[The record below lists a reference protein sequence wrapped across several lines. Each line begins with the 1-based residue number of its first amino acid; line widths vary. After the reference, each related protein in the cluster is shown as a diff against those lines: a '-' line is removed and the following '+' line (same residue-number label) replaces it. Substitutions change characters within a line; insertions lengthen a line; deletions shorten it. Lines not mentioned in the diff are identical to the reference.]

1 MPIHV
6 EWENDEKRVIR
17 VTYLGR
23 WTVED
28 AYGLRDKIRALLTE
42 VEYQVDS
49 IHDMRQG
56 SSLPPSI
63 LTHTRE
69 IMAQPTPRMRLVVL
83 VGTNSFVQVMYDVFK
98 KVYPRIVE
106 KNNFRMVASLEAAR
120 QLIEQERQRRGAAR
134 S

>member
-1 MPIHV
+1 MPIRV
-6 EWENDEKRVIR
+6 EWENGEKRVIR

-28 AYGLRDKIRALLTE
+28 AYGLRDQIRALLTE

-56 SSLPPSI
+56 GSLPPSI

-69 IMAQPTPRMRLVVL
+69 IMSQPVPKMRLVVL
-83 VGTNSFVQVMYDVFK
+83 IGTNAFVQVMYDVFK

-106 KNNFRMVASLEAAR
+106 KNNFRMVATLEAAH
-120 QLIEQERQRRGAAR
+120 QLIEQDRQRRGAAR